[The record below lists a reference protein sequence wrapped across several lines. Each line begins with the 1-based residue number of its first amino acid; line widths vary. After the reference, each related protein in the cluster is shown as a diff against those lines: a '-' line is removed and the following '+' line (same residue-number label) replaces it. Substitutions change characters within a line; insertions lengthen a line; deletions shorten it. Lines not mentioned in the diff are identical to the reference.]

1 MNKKKG
7 FGLVEVVVAGVLV
20 SLLAVGTM
28 KIIEG
33 MGNAGKIAGSQGET
47 TLLKIQIQGLLS
59 DPKVC
64 KLALKNEA
72 LATAKFNPDAVL
84 PANPTQSDINAFN
97 LENSLAKIKLGDWI
111 VAENL
116 SVGYLNIKKI
126 DLIEL
131 EKSLRTDLTINNTP
145 AKRIV
150 SALRVEAQVGQS
162 GLTKTF
168 SLPLYVITNNS
179 NTSSKYQVMECN
191 TPNKSEDN
199 TPTNTSIIDYQTIDS
214 DNSPNP
220 QTVKFEITL
229 AHSSIV
235 MITGYTKGSYL
246 GTVSNAGTN
255 CIIKID
261 DVVCGSTFS
270 FEALSNSISFSASA
284 SCIKKLEP
292 GPHTLTAMDST
303 TYPMYQHFTRL
314 SYAVF
319 NAP

>member
-64 KLALKNEA
+64 KLSLKNEA

-150 SALRVEAQVGQS
+150 SAR
-162 GLTKTF
+162 
-168 SLPLYVITNNS
+168 
-179 NTSSKYQVMECN
+179 
-191 TPNKSEDN
+191 
-199 TPTNTSIIDYQTIDS
+199 
-214 DNSPNP
+214 
-220 QTVKFEITL
+220 
-229 AHSSIV
+229 
-235 MITGYTKGSYL
+235 
-246 GTVSNAGTN
+246 
-255 CIIKID
+255 
-261 DVVCGSTFS
+261 
-270 FEALSNSISFSASA
+270 
-284 SCIKKLEP
+284 
-292 GPHTLTAMDST
+292 
-303 TYPMYQHFTRL
+303 
-314 SYAVF
+314 
-319 NAP
+319 

>member
-7 FGLVEVVVAGVLV
+7 FGLIEVVVAGVLV

-33 MGNAGKIAGSQGET
+33 MANSGKIAGAQGET

-191 TPNKSEDN
+191 TPTD
-199 TPTNTSIIDYQTIDS
+199 TSIIDYKTIDS
-214 DNSPNP
+214 DISPNP
-220 QTVKFEITL
+220 QTVSVQITL

-235 MITGYTKGSYL
+235 MITGYTRGSYL

-255 CIIKID
+255 SIIKID
-261 DVVCGSTFS
+261 NVVCGSTFS
-270 FEALSNSISFSASA
+270 FEALSNSVSFSASA

-292 GPHTLTAMDST
+292 GTHTLTAMDST